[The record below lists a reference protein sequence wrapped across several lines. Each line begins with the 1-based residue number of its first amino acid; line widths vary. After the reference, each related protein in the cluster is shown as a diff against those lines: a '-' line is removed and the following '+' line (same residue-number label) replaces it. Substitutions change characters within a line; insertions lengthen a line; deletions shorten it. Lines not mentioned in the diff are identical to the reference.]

1 MTAKLKSSRL
11 REEVANF
18 AGYCMGS
25 SYGDWDPRVDA
36 IQEQVL
42 EGGGRRFCSI
52 CGSCVSTTGGN
63 SFESTTIIDEKDASR
78 RTRRLSDEE

>member
-42 EGGGRRFCSI
+42 EGGRRFCSI

>member
-42 EGGGRRFCSI
+42 EGGAAFLFYLRQLRQHYRRKQF
-52 CGSCVSTTGGN
+52 
-63 SFESTTIIDEKDASR
+63 
-78 RTRRLSDEE
+78 

>member
-42 EGGGRRFCSI
+42 EGGGGVFVLSAAVA
-52 CGSCVSTTGGN
+52 SALQAETVL
-63 SFESTTIIDEKDASR
+63 SR
-78 RTRRLSDEE
+78 RPSSTKKTRAGAPGD